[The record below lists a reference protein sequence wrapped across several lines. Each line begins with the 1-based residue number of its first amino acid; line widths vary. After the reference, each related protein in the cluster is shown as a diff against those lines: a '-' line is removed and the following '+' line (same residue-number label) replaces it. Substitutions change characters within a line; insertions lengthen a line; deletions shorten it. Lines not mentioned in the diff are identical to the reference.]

1 MTQILN
7 ARIRTGSAYSQ
18 LDKDALCY
26 LYLLSLYMRET
37 ATRSLRDTVKGTQKY
52 KLGAELK
59 NTTNRIKEFERH
71 AKTAQEKKA
80 VEEGEDR
87 ILTNITLNVQFATI
101 LLQLPQND
109 EVAEWF
115 FDELE
120 KLKFQAQNKFRTD
133 VKA

>member
-37 ATRSLRDTVKGTQKY
+37 ATRSLRDTVTGTQKY
-52 KLGAELK
+52 KLGAELI

-71 AKTAQEKKA
+71 AKTAADKKA
-80 VEEGEDR
+80 VEEGEER
-87 ILTNITLNVQFATI
+87 ILTKVLLNVQFATI
-101 LLQLPQND
+101 SLQLPDSD
-109 EVAEWF
+109 EVSDWLY
-115 FDELE
+115 DELE
-120 KLKFQAQNKFRTD
+120 KLKFRGLNKFRPN

>member
-1 MTQILN
+1 MTTILN
-7 ARIRTGSAYSQ
+7 ARIKTGSAYSQ

-37 ATRSLRDTVKGTQKY
+37 ATRSLRDTVRGQQKY
-52 KLGAELK
+52 TLGAELK
-59 NTTNRIKEFERH
+59 NVRNRIKQFERH

-109 EVAEWF
+109 KVAEWAY
-115 FDELE
+115 DELE
-120 KLKFQAQNKFRTD
+120 KMKFRAFNKFGPDAT
-133 VKA
+133 

>member
-1 MTQILN
+1 MTPILN

-37 ATRSLRDTVKGTQKY
+37 ATRSLRDTVQGTQKY

-71 AKTAQEKKA
+71 AKTAADKKA
-80 VEEGEDR
+80 VEEGEER
-87 ILTNITLNVQFATI
+87 ILTKVLLNVQFATI
-101 LLQLPQND
+101 SLQLPDND
-109 EVAEWF
+109 EVADWLYE
-115 FDELE
+115 ELE
-120 KLKFQAQNKFRTD
+120 KLKFRGLNKFRPNAT
-133 VKA
+133 

>member
-1 MTQILN
+1 MTPILN

-37 ATRSLRDTVKGTQKY
+37 ATRSLRDTVTGTQKY

-71 AKTAQEKKA
+71 AKDGSRQKSRRRRRRAYLNKGSFKRA
-80 VEEGEDR
+80 VR
-87 ILTNITLNVQFATI
+87 
-101 LLQLPQND
+101 ND
-109 EVAEWF
+109 
-115 FDELE
+115 
-120 KLKFQAQNKFRTD
+120 
-133 VKA
+133 

>member
-1 MTQILN
+1 MTNVLN
-7 ARIRTGSAYSQ
+7 ARVRTGSAYSQ

-71 AKTAQEKKA
+71 AKTEAERKA
-80 VEEGEDR
+80 VADGEER
-87 ILTNITLNVQFATI
+87 ILTKVLLNVQFATI
-101 LLQLPQND
+101 SLQLPD
-109 EVAEWF
+109 SDDVSDWLY
-115 FDELE
+115 DELE
-120 KLKFQAQNKFRTD
+120 KLKFRGLNKFRPDAT
-133 VKA
+133 

>member
-1 MTQILN
+1 MTPILN
-7 ARIRTGSAYSQ
+7 ARVRTGSAYSQ

-37 ATRSLRDTVKGTQKY
+37 ATRSLRDTVQGTQKY

-71 AKTAQEKKA
+71 AKTAAERNA
-80 VEEGEDR
+80 VAEGEER
-87 ILTNITLNVQFATI
+87 ILTKVSLNVQFATI
-101 LLQLPQND
+101 ALQLPDND
-109 EVAEWF
+109 EVADYLYE
-115 FDELE
+115 ELE
-120 KLKFQAQNKFRTD
+120 MLKFRALNKFRPD

>member
-37 ATRSLRDTVKGTQKY
+37 ATRSLRDTVTGTQKY

-71 AKTAQEKKA
+71 AKTAADKKA
-80 VEEGEDR
+80 VEEGEER
-87 ILTNITLNVQFATI
+87 I
-101 LLQLPQND
+101 
-109 EVAEWF
+109 EVSDWLY
-115 FDELE
+115 DELE
-120 KLKFQAQNKFRTD
+120 KLKFRGLNKFRPD

>member
-1 MTQILN
+1 MTNVLN
-7 ARIRTGSAYSQ
+7 ARVRTGSAYSQ

-71 AKTAQEKKA
+71 AKTAAERNA
-80 VEEGEDR
+80 VAEGEER
-87 ILTNITLNVQFATI
+87 ILIKVRLYVQFATI
-101 LLQLPQND
+101 ALQLPDND
-109 EVAEWF
+109 EVADYLYE
-115 FDELE
+115 ELE
-120 KLKFQAQNKFRTD
+120 MLKFRALNKFRPD
-133 VKA
+133 VT

>member
-1 MTQILN
+1 MTTILN
-7 ARIRTGSAYSQ
+7 ARIKTGSAYSQ

-71 AKTAQEKKA
+71 AKTAAERKA
-80 VEEGEDR
+80 VEEGEER
-87 ILTNITLNVQFATI
+87 ILTKVSLNVQFATI
-101 LLQLPQND
+101 ALQLPDND
-109 EVAEWF
+109 EVADYLY
-115 FDELE
+115 DELE
-120 KLKFQAQNKFRTD
+120 TLKFRALNKFGANAT
-133 VKA
+133 

>member
-1 MTQILN
+1 MTTLLN
-7 ARIRTGSAYSQ
+7 ARIKTGSAYSQ
-18 LDKDALCY
+18 LDKDAICY
-26 LYLLSLYMRET
+26 VYLLSLYMREM
-37 ATRSLRDTVKGTQKY
+37 ATRSLRDTVRGTQKY

-59 NTTNRIKEFERH
+59 NTRNRIKEFERH

-109 EVAEWF
+109 EVADWF

-120 KLKFQAQNKFRTD
+120 KLKFRAQNKFGPDAT
-133 VKA
+133 

>member
-1 MTQILN
+1 MTPILN

-37 ATRSLRDTVKGTQKY
+37 ATRSLRDTVQGTQKY

-71 AKTAQEKKA
+71 AKTAADKKA
-80 VEEGEDR
+80 VEDGEER
-87 ILTNITLNVQFATI
+87 ILTKVLLNVQFATI
-101 LLQLPQND
+101 SLQLPDSD
-109 EVAEWF
+109 EVSDWLY
-115 FDELE
+115 DELE
-120 KLKFQAQNKFRTD
+120 KLKFRGLNKFRPDAT
-133 VKA
+133 

>member
-1 MTQILN
+1 MNTILN

-37 ATRSLRDTVKGTQKY
+37 ATRSLRDTVQGTQKY

-71 AKTAQEKKA
+71 AKTAAERKA
-80 VEEGEDR
+80 VEEGEER
-87 ILTNITLNVQFATI
+87 ILTKVLLNVQFATI
-101 LLQLPQND
+101 SLQLPDND
-109 EVAEWF
+109 EVSDWLYE
-115 FDELE
+115 ELE
-120 KLKFQAQNKFRTD
+120 KLKFRGLNKFRPD